1 MGFMIVTAFLSM
13 WISNTATTAMMLP
26 ISQAVLEQLSA
37 TEADSDEKELREGQ
51 DNQAFELTEV
61 NIKHPLDN
69 VTGDKSN
76 SKSNML
82 TFLKHFFFS
91 AAQQINIFV
100 VTDLKLIYY
109 YIMLNCRL

>member
-1 MGFMIVTAFLSM
+1 M

-61 NIKHPLDN
+61 NIKHNLDS
-69 VTGDKSN
+69 VSGDKPNGMTLLNFILLSYN
-76 SKSNML
+76 VNLYIILNISQGFETFTNVLCDFSK
-82 TFLKHFFFS
+82 
-91 AAQQINIFV
+91 
-100 VTDLKLIYY
+100 
-109 YIMLNCRL
+109 

>member
-1 MGFMIVTAFLSM
+1 M

-26 ISQAVLEQLSA
+26 ISQAVLEQLCA

-69 VTGDKSN
+69 VSGDKPNGMSFILLVHN
-76 SKSNML
+76 VNLYIILNISQDFNVFTNVSCNFSK
-82 TFLKHFFFS
+82 
-91 AAQQINIFV
+91 
-100 VTDLKLIYY
+100 
-109 YIMLNCRL
+109 

>member
-51 DNQAFELTEV
+51 DNQAFELAEV
-61 NIKHPLDN
+61 NIKQALD
-69 VTGDKSN
+69 VTGDKPK
-76 SKSNML
+76 SKPDML
-82 TFLKHFFFS
+82 TL
-91 AAQQINIFV
+91 
-100 VTDLKLIYY
+100 LKLILLFYNVTLY
-109 YIMLNCRL
+109 QRWALELVTRTQVAFL

>member
-1 MGFMIVTAFLSM
+1 M

-26 ISQAVLEQLSA
+26 IAQAVLEQLSA

-69 VTGDKSN
+69 VSGDKPNCMS
-76 SKSNML
+76 
-82 TFLKHFFFS
+82 FFFFLVHNVNRL
-91 AAQQINIFV
+91 ILNISQDFKTFTNV
-100 VTDLKLIYY
+100 SCDFSK
-109 YIMLNCRL
+109 